1 MGQGTTEYLASGRGS
16 GAANIPS
23 LVIEPSSYC
32 VPLKHKQTT
41 DSSRPSPRGKN
52 TERVMKMKYIVNVQ
66 YTRFE
71 FKDGTT
77 ALTFAELAKAAVVDD
92 VSVGIELEEPEVDDT
107 TVVDD
112 VSEAF
117 DFDDYLKGDE

>member
-1 MGQGTTEYLASGRGS
+1 
-16 GAANIPS
+16 
-23 LVIEPSSYC
+23 
-32 VPLKHKQTT
+32 
-41 DSSRPSPRGKN
+41 
-52 TERVMKMKYIVNVQ
+52 MKMKYIVNVQ

-92 VSVGIELEEPEVDDT
+92 VSVGIELEEPEIDDT

-112 VSEAF
+112 ISEAF